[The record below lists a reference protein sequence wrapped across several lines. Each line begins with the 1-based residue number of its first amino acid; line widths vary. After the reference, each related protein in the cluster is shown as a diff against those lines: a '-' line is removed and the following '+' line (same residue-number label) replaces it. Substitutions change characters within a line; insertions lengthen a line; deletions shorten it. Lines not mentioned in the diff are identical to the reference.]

1 MAQVPSATP
10 TSSLKTNLETNNHL
24 SLKYGRMVGAVNKY
38 FAIPSR
44 MNCSNASEV
53 LTDVGETIHRLRKEQ
68 GELKRQLAD
77 VDNQLID
84 ALAEMKA
91 RLFALDFS
99 REAAGIVANL
109 PALRKGPQSSDSL
122 KSH

>member
-1 MAQVPSATP
+1 MNGFDAPLDTGGYNRSDSDGQAGS
-10 TSSLKTNLETNNHL
+10 
-24 SLKYGRMVGAVNKY
+24 VGATERRLTSTATLV
-38 FAIPSR
+38 I
-44 MNCSNASEV
+44 
-53 LTDVGETIHRLRKEQ
+53 TDVGETIHRLRKEQ

-109 PALRKGPQSSDSL
+109 PALRKGPQSETTVRRT
-122 KSH
+122 

>member
-1 MAQVPSATP
+1 MNGFDVPLDTVGYNRGDSDDR
-10 TSSLKTNLETNNHL
+10 S
-24 SLKYGRMVGAVNKY
+24 VGA
-38 FAIPSR
+38 
-44 MNCSNASEV
+44 SERKLTSAMTV
-53 LTDVGETIHRLRKEQ
+53 EITDVGETIHRLRKAQ

-109 PALRKGPQSSDSL
+109 PALRKGPQSAESAA
-122 KSH
+122 K